1 MVIISMED
9 VSYWNT
15 CSSALCEKHES
26 LSSSIFLK
34 TTRPC
39 PILKQPGEKEEKLLD
54 FIYSTLK
61 APNLTMKNNWWVAKF
76 CETAK

>member
-9 VSYWNT
+9 ASSCNT

-26 LSSSIFLK
+26 LSSSIFLN

-39 PILKQPGEKEEKLLD
+39 PILKQPEEKEEKHLD
-54 FIYSTLK
+54 FIYSILK
-61 APNLTMKNNWWVAKF
+61 FINEEQLVDHQLLWN
-76 CETAK
+76 C